1 MQERAEVRFFGKVQ
15 GVSFR
20 AYTRRYAI
28 VAGVHGWVQTMPDGS
43 VAAVFEGE
51 REDIQQVIHRLC
63 SEHPLAEVE
72 RFEVNWSQPTGEFD
86 SFFIRK

>member
-1 MQERAEVRFFGKVQ
+1 MRERAEVRFFGKVQ

-28 VAGVHGWVQTMPDGS
+28 VAGVNGWVQNLPDGS

-51 REDIQQVIHRLC
+51 RSDIEHVIHRLC
-63 SEHPLAEVE
+63 SEHPLAEVD
-72 RFEVNWSQPTGEFD
+72 RFDAQWSPPTGEFD

>member
-20 AYTRRYAI
+20 AYTRRYSI
-28 VAGVHGWVQTMPDGS
+28 VAGVHGWVQNMADGS

-51 REDIQQVIHRLC
+51 RSDIQRVIHRLC
-63 SEHPLAEVE
+63 AEHPLAEVE
-72 RFEVNWSQPTGEFD
+72 RFEVQWSAATGEFD
-86 SFFIRK
+86 SFAIRP